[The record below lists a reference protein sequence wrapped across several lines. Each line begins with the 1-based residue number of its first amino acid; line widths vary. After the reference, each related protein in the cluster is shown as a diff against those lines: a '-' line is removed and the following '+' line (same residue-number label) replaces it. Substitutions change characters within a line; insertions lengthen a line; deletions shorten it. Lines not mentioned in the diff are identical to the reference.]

1 MKRKIAGGV
10 VCALLVLS
18 MVPVAKV
25 SYESP
30 QEYAMDSEIICI
42 SISSGSPDETTAFP
56 YTVVEENEHY
66 VRLLLDN
73 SFTFLKEPG
82 KPLIPTVV
90 KHFELPF
97 GITNVRVNVDVP
109 SYRQHILP
117 KDIVPA
123 SNPVPYT
130 LSRNGATGGYT
141 RNEQIYGSS
150 QPYPSRW
157 FSYHAGCGLND
168 NLQRVT
174 HLTVELYPIRYCPAD
189 HTIMVAESA
198 AINISYDEPASPL
211 FTASDT
217 YDLVIISPS
226 VFSAELERL
235 VDHKNAHGVQTLL
248 KTTEEIYAEYDGVDR
263 PEKIKHFIK
272 DAIETWNVTYVL
284 LVGGLKS
291 PFYGNPRDT
300 SNYGSRD
307 WYVPVRYS
315 NLYDIYEDDPV
326 YDPGFLCDLY
336 FSDLTGDW
344 DKNNNGKW
352 GEIDDDA
359 ADRYPEVYV
368 GRLTPY
374 CVQEVNNWI
383 NKVFGYEKNPN
394 LVHTT
399 ALWLYKG
406 MNIGDAYTVFPD
418 YFTHDSIEMNNA
430 QEAVENYLSY
440 GYGIDNIHC
449 HGKRKYFCDWQA
461 TIRVW
466 SYWPYTPSKFN
477 DGLNNLANFDKYYF
491 VYSLACHNG
500 GYDSHLIDDDDP
512 QTPPIYPTDT
522 CIADAFTDTYSDDIG
537 ACAFLGYTRASIL
550 SGVYD
555 LEYEFYHKLFTV
567 EELPP
572 VEPSVTRLGVSEAL
586 SKCGERIDWMDKFDR
601 HNCYAHNLFGSPY
614 TEAWTNQPGDMS
626 VSHPTRIYV
635 GITTK
640 FTVTVKDEANGN
652 PLQYAKVCLN
662 KPGDIYEVG
671 STDAQGKVTFII
683 RPGSVGFLKVTVT
696 RFHNSGNNYLQYR
709 PSETY
714 CQVLI
719 APGGNQS
726 VGSEEV
732 LPTQLTI
739 KGLSTIVNQKLVISY
754 GTPEQ
759 GDILLS
765 IYDVVGVKVRWGSE
779 SNISPGYHNK
789 TINITDMANGVYFI
803 VLEQNNKQIM
813 RKFLLVR

>member
-1 MKRKIAGGV
+1 MKVLRSFILTGAWVILLWGGYTIDYSPAEFSFYKEKGYDRIKTPRFELCGEPGTPELPAVYLNYIIPPNARAESIIISQFHLVQIPGKYLIFPAQPPSPIGETLPWVPPDTLIYNSDSLFPGRFIRITDVGIMDGARIVTVEFRPLRYRPKTGRLYIVRQVQFEFVFGPNSLPELRPQVRGRYEQMVYDVAIREV
-10 VCALLVLS
+10 VENDYEVSAYYQK
-18 MVPVAKV
+18 PV
-25 SYESP
+25 
-30 QEYAMDSEIICI
+30 I
-42 SISSGSPDETTAFP
+42 
-56 YTVVEENEHY
+56 VEENQLGSISPFPTAPAVIIAPDEFHSAFQVYADWMTDQGIRTALISPQTIYGYFNGRDDAEKIRNYIKYCYEHSGGTY
-66 VRLLLDN
+66 FILGGDDYSTGGIEFVSVR
-73 SFTFLKEPG
+73 
-82 KPLIPTVV
+82 
-90 KHFELPF
+90 
-97 GITNVRVNVDVP
+97 
-109 SYRQHILP
+109 YCYLP
-117 KDIVPA
+117 KEGIVDSNA
-123 SNPVPYT
+123 SIP
-130 LSRNGATGGYT
+130 
-141 RNEQIYGSS
+141 
-150 QPYPSRW
+150 
-157 FSYHAGCGLND
+157 
-168 NLQRVT
+168 
-174 HLTVELYPIRYCPAD
+174 
-189 HTIMVAESA
+189 
-198 AINISYDEPASPL
+198 
-211 FTASDT
+211 
-217 YDLVIISPS
+217 
-226 VFSAELERL
+226 
-235 VDHKNAHGVQTLL
+235 
-248 KTTEEIYAEYDGVDR
+248 
-263 PEKIKHFIK
+263 
-272 DAIETWNVTYVL
+272 
-284 LVGGLKS
+284 
-291 PFYGNPRDT
+291 
-300 SNYGSRD
+300 
-307 WYVPVRYS
+307 
-315 NLYDIYEDDPV
+315 
-326 YDPGFLCDLY
+326 CDLY

-466 SYWPYTPSKFN
+466 SYWPYTPSQFN

-586 SKCGERIDWMDKFDR
+586 SKCGKRIDWMDKFDR

-614 TEAWTNQPGDMS
+614 TEAWTNQPGNMS

-671 STDAQGKVTFII
+671 STDARGKVTFII

-739 KGLSTIVNQKLVISY
+739 KGLSTIVNQKVVISY

-759 GDILLS
+759 GDISFS
-765 IYDVVGVKVRWGSE
+765 IYDVAGARLRWGSE